1 MNFTERI
8 STVCNIRIVSDVFS
22 DNSDIRDKDAG
33 EVSAVLIFRV
43 GFNTPGNQQ
52 VGRNEV
58 AWVKAP
64 AYLISQTVAGRV
76 DLSLMYRNFVSMCI
90 REKINMNLQLVASRE
105 FSGVTLNCYQ
115 EWTS

>member
-8 STVCNIRIVSDVFS
+8 STVCSIRIVSDVFS

-52 VGRNEV
+52 VGSNEV
-58 AWVKAP
+58 AGVKAL
-64 AYLISQTVAGRV
+64 AYLISQTVARLV
-76 DLSLMYRNFVSMCI
+76 DLSLIYRNFASMCI
-90 REKINMNLQLVASRE
+90 REEINMNLQLEVSR
-105 FSGVTLNCYQ
+105 
-115 EWTS
+115 